1 MIRFFKTL
9 QPANMIIVPI
19 IIFVM
24 WVRIIFHANP
34 VSDLKVLPFWT
45 AITYFLNGIP
55 VWINFL
61 LLFGLISTQAIYFNL
76 LINRHEVHYKNTFLP
91 AFVFALL
98 ISSTPDLMQFHPIH
112 LINLILLVIIDRAF
126 TLYKSE
132 FPVSALFDCGFMAGT
147 VALMYFPA
155 IVICLFIL
163 AVLFIIR
170 PLSFKEL
177 LITLIG
183 IFLPCFFLSTYLFW
197 NHELVSFWKSYIGFF
212 HNIHPRILIMN
223 NLNILILAISIGI
236 ILIFSLLKLRM
247 NYRKNI
253 IRTRSYQQLFLI
265 LLILG
270 AGWIFFV
277 ESIEIIHF
285 AFLIIPLSVFCSYY
299 FVSAKKG
306 KWIYEFALWAL
317 IGIIIWNHLN

>member
-9 QPANMIIVPI
+9 QPATMIIVPI
-19 IIFVM
+19 IILVM
-24 WVRIIFHANP
+24 WVRIIFQANP
-34 VSDLKVLPFWT
+34 VSDLKVLPIWV
-45 AITYFLNGIP
+45 AVTYLLNGIP

-61 LLFGLISTQAIYFNL
+61 FLFGIISTQAIYFNL
-76 LINRHEVHYKNTFLP
+76 IINRHEVHYKNSFLP

-98 ISSTPDLMQFHPIH
+98 ISSTPDLMHFHPIH

-132 FPVSALFDCGFMAGT
+132 FPVSALFDCGFLAGL
-147 VALMYFPA
+147 VALIYFPA
-155 IVICLFIL
+155 IIICLFL
-163 AVLFIIR
+163 LVVLFIVR
-170 PLSFKEL
+170 PFSIKEL

-197 NHELVSFWKSYIGFF
+197 NHELIPFWKSYISFF
-212 HNIHPRILIMN
+212 QNIHPQILIFN
-223 NLNILILAISIGI
+223 NLKILFLAIFIGI
-236 ILIFSLLKLRM
+236 ILIFSLLKLRI

-253 IRTRSYQQLFLI
+253 IRTRNYQQLFLI

-270 AGWIFFV
+270 IAWIFLV
-277 ESIEIIHF
+277 ERIEIIHF

-299 FVSAKKG
+299 FVSSKKE
-306 KWIYEFALWAL
+306 KVIYEFVLWGL
-317 IGIIIWNHLN
+317 IAVIIWNHLG